1 MSIRSVSVSWLSR
14 NIKLIYAFIL
24 TISFIF
30 GFLVGA
36 YIAIVQRNVFAP
48 LLYEVMGT
56 QKSIMGSLTNILM
69 AWMLTSTVCT
79 IKRGRLF
86 FGLCFI
92 LSIPYGVICA
102 STIVCYGASH
112 WVMSLLILCPGLINW
127 ILLLFFWYR
136 YILDSYVDV
145 MQDIIICFSISAFAA
160 VFDLLVISPYTV
172 TLFI

>member
-14 NIKLIYAFIL
+14 NFKLMYAFIL
-24 TISFIF
+24 TISFIL

-36 YIAIVQRNVFAP
+36 YIAIIQRDVLAP
-48 LLYEVMGT
+48 LFHKAMSA
-56 QKSIMGSLTNILM
+56 QKSIPGSLTNVLM
-69 AWMLTSTVCT
+69 SWLLTSAVCT
-79 IKRGRLF
+79 IKRGKLL

-92 LSIPYGVICA
+92 LSIPYGVV
-102 STIVCYGASH
+102 STSMIVCYGASH
-112 WVMSLLILCPGLINW
+112 WLMSLLIFYPGLINW

-136 YILDSYVDV
+136 YILGSCVDV

-160 VFDLLVISPYTV
+160 VFDLLVIAPYTV